1 MWKDIKNY
9 EGLYTINENGEIKN
23 SKGELRKINYAKNG
37 YCIIDLYK
45 HNIRKTYFVH
55 RLVAEAFIPNPNN
68 YKLINHIDGDKNNNN
83 IKNLEWCTYSYN
95 NKHAIDNKLRRNTY
109 EYNSLLSIEEVREIP
124 KLVEW
129 GLSKSEIARTLK
141 VPLGTIKS
149 IFKGHTW
156 FNIGINFKE
165 INVRRKNRWEEDK
178 KLPIKYLEYLKELKS
193 KYRANYLCN
202 SK

>member
-68 YKLINHIDGDKNNNN
+68 YKLINHIDGDKTNNN

-95 NKHAIDNKLRRNTY
+95 
-109 EYNSLLSIEEVREIP
+109 
-124 KLVEW
+124 
-129 GLSKSEIARTLK
+129 
-141 VPLGTIKS
+141 
-149 IFKGHTW
+149 
-156 FNIGINFKE
+156 
-165 INVRRKNRWEEDK
+165 
-178 KLPIKYLEYLKELKS
+178 IKYGNCPNKRKTKLLNRKDCSKPVEMYSLNGKFLKEFPSLREAGRFIGKE
-193 KYRANYLCN
+193 NNITDITNCCN
-202 SK
+202 GYKINGTPVHKAYGFIWKWKKDI

>member
-68 YKLINHIDGDKNNNN
+68 YKLINHIDGDKTNNN
-83 IKNLEWCTYSYN
+83 IKNL
-95 NKHAIDNKLRRNTY
+95 
-109 EYNSLLSIEEVREIP
+109 
-124 KLVEW
+124 
-129 GLSKSEIARTLK
+129 
-141 VPLGTIKS
+141 
-149 IFKGHTW
+149 
-156 FNIGINFKE
+156 
-165 INVRRKNRWEEDK
+165 
-178 KLPIKYLEYLKELKS
+178 
-193 KYRANYLCN
+193 
-202 SK
+202 